1 MKVIDVRSGQEMTI
15 GERIDYQDGESV
27 TLLEVRPGL
36 LRAEGKARMVHRTP
50 EGRLSASEKWVPLA
64 VRWTHPR
71 FLFEHVAFFPS

>member
-1 MKVIDVRSGQEMTI
+1 MRVIDARSGQEMAI

-36 LRAEGKARMVHRTP
+36 LRAEALARTVHRTP
-50 EGRLSASEKWVPLA
+50 EGRLATAQAWVPLV